1 MIHAPAC
8 PPRASKNKG
17 SQFSPR
23 RQKGQQLSHSRWILF
38 LPWPWRGMG
47 KWTYSSSLW
56 IIRSIGS
63 AWSDQERVRFPS
75 TECRWC
81 NNYGLDK
88 RARAWARDRDT
99 EELQILSE
107 TDLSRGSRGCF
118 LYGITEY
125 GWDSLGVVKHPQKAC
140 IILWNFPY
148 SQFNDYYWVSIMRL
162 AVFGS

>member
-1 MIHAPAC
+1 MHLPALPAPARIKEVSLAPGDRKGNSSPIPDEYC
-8 PPRASKNKG
+8 SYRDHEGGWASGLTLAACESSGALGQPDLIRKG
-17 SQFSPR
+17 WDFHPQSV
-23 RQKGQQLSHSRWILF
+23 G
-38 LPWPWRGMG
+38 
-47 KWTYSSSLW
+47 
-56 IIRSIGS
+56 
-63 AWSDQERVRFPS
+63 
-75 TECRWC
+75 
-81 NNYGLDK
+81 GLDK